1 MKKKILLA
9 ISLTCLMICLFAIS
23 ALAVEIDGIYYD
35 LKGNG
40 EDAYA
45 IVNTENRSKCVLET
59 VTIPATITVDG
70 VVYKVTEISSN
81 AFGQVNGDVNGK
93 IKHLVI
99 GANVST
105 VGEHAFRRVTS
116 LETVKIE
123 NTDASNGINFY
134 NAQFMDCVNLKSVSA
149 ANAKIIEYGDYCF
162 WNCNAL
168 VTVDYPSTLTRIGV
182 NAFRDCWNLTS
193 GDLSN
198 TAITTIA
205 SWGFGSA
212 KGITEFKFPSTLTTI
227 GNNNFLYCPVT
238 TYVFPHSMK
247 NFGKDMLAHQSKIK
261 VLVMPAVD
269 EQTTGINNFLYG
281 TKPNVIIYAGD
292 NVDYFKGLSGNFSGY
307 DVQPFENYVPGTTY
321 AKNTIFYDAITCKF
335 CNGILEDERF
345 NFTGYENDFYFA
357 SKCTH
362 CEKDNVTESYEAM
375 FKNSGYSFAEYGEG
389 VITLGFKVNN
399 VSIAK
404 YEEITGETVK
414 YGLYAAT
421 EKLLGNGDIINEN
434 GEIISGVITAEMPKD
449 KFSILGIKVFGF
461 NTEEQKSALF
471 TIGAYVISEKD
482 DIATISYVY
491 AEAPLDGKKHAYVTF
506 NGVVA

>member
-9 ISLTCLMICLFAIS
+9 ISLTCLMICLFAVGT
-23 ALAVEIDGIYYD
+23 LAVEIDGIYYD

-81 AFGQVNGDVNGK
+81 AFGQVNGGVNEK

-105 VGEHAFRRVTS
+105 VGEHAFRRVMS

-123 NTDASNGINFY
+123 NTDASNGINFH
-134 NAQFMDCVNLKSVSA
+134 NAQFMDCKNLKSVSA
-149 ANAKIIEYGDYCF
+149 AKAKIAEYGDNCF

-212 KGITEFKFPSTLTTI
+212 KGITNFKFPSTLTTI

-247 NFGKDMLAHQSKIK
+247 SFGKDMLAHQSKIK

-321 AKNTIFYDAITCKF
+321 AKNTIFYGATTCKF
-335 CNGILEDERF
+335 CNGLLEDERF
-345 NFTGYENDFYFA
+345 SFTGYENDFYFA
-357 SKCTH
+357 SKCTN
-362 CEKDNVTESYEAM
+362 CQKESVSQSYEAM
-375 FKNSGYSFAEYGEG
+375 FKNSGYSFAEYEKG
-389 VITLGFKVNN
+389 VITLGIKVNN
-399 VSIAK
+399 ESVAR
-404 YEEITGETVK
+404 YEEITGESVK

-421 EKLLGNGDIINEN
+421 EKILGNNEIMDES
-434 GEIISGVITAEMPKD
+434 GKMLDGVITAEMPKD
-449 KFSILGIKVFGF
+449 KFSILGIKLFGF
-461 NTEEQKSALF
+461 NTEEQRNALF
-471 TIGAYVISEKD
+471 TIGVYVISEKNE
-482 DIATISYVY
+482 IKTVSYIQDGT
-491 AEAPLDGKKHAYVTF
+491 PIDGKKYAYVTY
-506 NGVVA
+506 NGFAA